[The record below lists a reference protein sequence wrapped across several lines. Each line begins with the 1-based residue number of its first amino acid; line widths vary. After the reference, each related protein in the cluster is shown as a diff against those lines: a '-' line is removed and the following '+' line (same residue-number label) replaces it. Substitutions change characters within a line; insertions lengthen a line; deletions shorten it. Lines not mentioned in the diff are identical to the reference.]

1 MNNYL
6 KISGPGVLVAA
17 AFIGPGTVT
26 VCSIAGA
33 KYGFVLLWA
42 LVLSIIATV
51 VLQEMSAR
59 IGLVSQRG
67 LAQVIKENTQNKT
80 LKIISIL
87 LILSAIVVGNAAY
100 EAGNISG
107 GLLGLEAL
115 GLNTTASIGGLSI
128 NYWSIIIGVLA
139 AVILYIGNYKFIER
153 FLVALVI
160 LMSMAFV
167 ITAIVTQPNI
177 LAVLKGMLVPS
188 LPEGSLLVVLALV
201 GTTVVPYNLFL
212 HASLVKEKWSSV
224 ASLPTVQQDTRLSI
238 ILGGLVSMVIVI
250 CAAALQGTDIT
261 TAADLVKSLE
271 PLFGIYSTY
280 FVGIGLA
287 AAGLTSAITAPL
299 AVAYVVQGSLGWQGG
314 LKSTRFRLVWAS
326 ILLIGVIVA
335 SLGYKPIAIIKFA
348 QVANGVLLPVI
359 AGYLI
364 WIANKKQLLGSYVN
378 SKIQNIVGIIIWC
391 LAFGLGLWSIL
402 RVAGIIV

>member
-1 MNNYL
+1 MKKRF

-42 LVLSIIATV
+42 LVLSIVATV

-67 LAQVIKENTQNKT
+67 LAQVIKESTQNKT
-80 LKIISIL
+80 LKIVSVL

-115 GLNTTASIGGLSI
+115 GLNTIASIGGLSI

-167 ITAIVTQPNI
+167 ITAIVTQPNV

-188 LPEGSLLVVLALV
+188 LPEGSLLVVVALV

-224 ASLPTVQQDTRLSI
+224 ESLPTVQQDTRLSI
-238 ILGGLVSMVIVI
+238 ILGGLVSMAIVI
-250 CAAALQGTDIT
+250 CSAALQGSKIA

-335 SLGYKPIAIIKFA
+335 SLGYKPISIIKFA

-364 WIANKKQLLGSYVN
+364 WIANKKQLLGNYVN
-378 SKIQNIVGIIIWC
+378 SKLQNIVGIIIWC

-402 RVAGIIV
+402 RVAGIIT

>member
-1 MNNYL
+1 MKKRF

-67 LAQVIKENTQNKT
+67 LAQVIKESTQDKT

-87 LILSAIVVGNAAY
+87 LILSVIVVGNAAY

-115 GLNTTASIGGLSI
+115 GLNTTTSIGDLSI
-128 NYWSIIIGVLA
+128 NYWSIIIGLLA
-139 AVILYIGNYKFIER
+139 ALILYIGSYKFIER

-160 LMSMAFV
+160 LMSVAFV
-167 ITAIVTQPNI
+167 ITAIVTQPNV
-177 LAVLKGMLVPS
+177 LEVLKGMLVPS
-188 LPEGSLLVVLALV
+188 LPEGSLLVVVALV

-224 ASLPTVQQDTRLSI
+224 ESLPTVRQDTRMSI
-238 ILGGLVSMVIVI
+238 ILGGIVSMAIVI
-250 CAAALQGTDIT
+250 CAAALQGAEIA
-261 TAADLVKSLE
+261 TAADVVKSLE
-271 PLFGIYSTY
+271 PLFGTYATY

-314 LKSTRFRLVWAS
+314 LKSTRFRMVWAV
-326 ILLIGVIVA
+326 ILAIGVLVA

-348 QVANGVLLPVI
+348 QVANGILLPVV

-364 WIANKKQLLGSYVN
+364 WIANKKSILGSYVN
-378 SKIQNIVGIIIWC
+378 SKFQNIVGMIIWC

-402 RVAGIIV
+402 RVAGIIT

>member
-1 MNNYL
+1 MKKRF

-67 LAQVIKENTQNKT
+67 LAQVIKESTQNKT
-80 LKIISIL
+80 LKIVSVL
-87 LILSAIVVGNAAY
+87 LILTAIVVGNAAY

-115 GLNTTASIGGLSI
+115 GLNTIASIGGLDI
-128 NYWSIIIGVLA
+128 NYWSIIIGLLA
-139 AVILYIGNYKFIER
+139 ALILYIGNYKFIER

-160 LMSMAFV
+160 FMSIAFV
-167 ITAIVTQPNI
+167 ITAVVTLPNV
-177 LAVLKGMLVPS
+177 LSVLKGMLVPS
-188 LPEGSLLVVLALV
+188 LPEGSLLVVVALV

-224 ASLPTVQQDTRLSI
+224 ERLPTVQQDTRMSI
-238 ILGGLVSMVIVI
+238 ILGGIVSMAIVI
-250 CAAALQGTDIT
+250 CAAALQGTEIT
-261 TAADLVKSLE
+261 TAADLVESLE
-271 PLFGIYSTY
+271 PLFGIYAQY

-326 ILLIGVIVA
+326 ILLIGVVVA

-348 QVANGVLLPVI
+348 QVANGILLPVI

-364 WIANKKQLLGSYVN
+364 WIANKKQLLGTYVN
-378 SKIQNIVGIIIWC
+378 SKLQNFVGIIIWC

-402 RVAGIIV
+402 RVAGIIT

>member
-1 MNNYL
+1 MKKRL
-6 KISGPGVLVAA
+6 KILGPGVLVAA

-42 LVLSIIATV
+42 LILSIIATI

-67 LAQVIKENTQNKT
+67 LAQVIRESTENKL
-80 LKIISIL
+80 LKMVSVL
-87 LILSAIVVGNAAY
+87 LILSAIVIGNAAY

-115 GLNTTASIGGLSI
+115 GLPTTVAVGPVSI
-128 NYWSIIIGVLA
+128 NYWSVLIGLLA
-139 AVILYIGNYKFIER
+139 AVVLYIGNYKFIER

-160 LMSMAFV
+160 LMSMAFLM
-167 ITAIVTQPNI
+167 TAIVTRPNI
-177 LAVLKGMLVPS
+177 LAVVKGMLIPS
-188 LPEGSLLVVLALV
+188 LPEGSLLIVVALV

-224 ASLPTVQQDTRLSI
+224 ENLRIVQQDTRWSI
-238 ILGGLVSMVIVI
+238 ALGGLVSMAIVI
-250 CAAALQGTDIT
+250 CAAGIKGSEIT

-271 PLFGIYSTY
+271 PLFGTYATY

-299 AVAYVVQGSLGWQGG
+299 AVAYVVQGSLGWDDG
-314 LKSTRFRLVWAS
+314 LKSARFRSVWAM
-326 ILLIGVIVA
+326 ILLIGVVVA
-335 SLGYKPIAIIKFA
+335 SLGYKPIHIIKFA

-359 AGYLI
+359 AAYLI

-378 SKIQNIVGIIIWC
+378 TKLQNSIAFTIWC

-402 RVAGIIV
+402 RVAGIIQ

>member
-1 MNNYL
+1 MKKRF

-67 LAQVIKENTQNKT
+67 LAQVIKESTQDKT

-115 GLNTTASIGGLSI
+115 GLNTTTSIGDLSI
-128 NYWSIIIGVLA
+128 NYWSIIIGLLA
-139 AVILYIGNYKFIER
+139 ALILYIGSYKFIER

-160 LMSMAFV
+160 LMSVAFV
-167 ITAIVTQPNI
+167 ITAIVTQPNV
-177 LAVLKGMLVPS
+177 LEVLKGMLVPS
-188 LPEGSLLVVLALV
+188 LPEGSLLVVVALV

-224 ASLPTVQQDTRLSI
+224 ESLPTVRQDTRMSI
-238 ILGGLVSMVIVI
+238 ILGGIVSMAIVI
-250 CAAALQGTDIT
+250 CAAALQGAEIA

-271 PLFGIYSTY
+271 PLFGTYATY

-314 LKSTRFRLVWAS
+314 LKSTRFRMVWAV
-326 ILLIGVIVA
+326 ILAIGVLVA

-348 QVANGVLLPVI
+348 QVANGILLPVV

-364 WIANKKQLLGSYVN
+364 WIANKKSILGSYVN
-378 SKIQNIVGIIIWC
+378 SKFQNIVGMIIWC

-402 RVAGIIV
+402 RVAGIIT